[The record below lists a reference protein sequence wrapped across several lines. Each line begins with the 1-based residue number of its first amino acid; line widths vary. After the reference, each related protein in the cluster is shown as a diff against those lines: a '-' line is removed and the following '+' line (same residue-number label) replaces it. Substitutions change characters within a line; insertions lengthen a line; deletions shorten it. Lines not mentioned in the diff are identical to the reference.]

1 MITIILEE
9 QLKQGTAEWHNLRNH
24 FLTGTDAIKLLRG
37 YTPQQILQAKIKESN
52 SFKGNYWTNRGHLLE
67 DESKDIYSQVYS
79 PITNAGFIINDK
91 TSQNIGYSPDG
102 LVGDDGFVECKCFG
116 EKHHLQVAKTLSPEI
131 IAQTQWGF
139 FITERDWC
147 DLLLYN
153 PDIEDNSL
161 AYIVKRLSPIPE
173 IQEKFKKLLDL

>member
-1 MITIILEE
+1 MITIIPEDE
-9 QLKQGTAEWHNLRNH
+9 IKQGSEEWHTLRNQY
-24 FLTGTDAIKLLRG
+24 LTGTDAIKLLRG
-37 YTPQQILQAKIKESN
+37 YTPQQILENKAKQSN

-91 TSQNIGYSPDG
+91 FPNIGYSPDG
-102 LVGDDGFVECKCFG
+102 LVDLNGFVECKCFG
-116 EKHHLQVAKTLSPEI
+116 EKHHLQIANNLSPEI

-153 PDIEDNSL
+153 PDIEDNNL
-161 AYIVKRLSPIPE
+161 AYIVKRLTPISE
-173 IQEKFKKLLDL
+173 IQDKFKKLLEV